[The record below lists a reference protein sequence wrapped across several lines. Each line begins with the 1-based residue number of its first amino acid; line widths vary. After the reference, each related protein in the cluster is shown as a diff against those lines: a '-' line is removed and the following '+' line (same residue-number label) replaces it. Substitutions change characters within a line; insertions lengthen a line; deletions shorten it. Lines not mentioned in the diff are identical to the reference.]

1 MSGSVSTPSS
11 SSRSDEVVGVGDK
24 VGIVPLLRRL
34 LRDGRRA
41 RWGGWGLAFAF
52 LRRDGVGRVTAIG
65 MLSVF
70 DPRLRRQ
77 AQSATGFFPRLE
89 GVPRQCSVGPA
100 LSSRE
105 CMGRGLIRAAES
117 SAI

>member
-1 MSGSVSTPSS
+1 MVMN
-11 SSRSDEVVGVGDK
+11 EVVGVGDK
-24 VGIVPLLRRL
+24 VGVIPLLRRL

-41 RWGGWGLAFAF
+41 RWGGWGLVFAL
-52 LRRDGVGRVTAIG
+52 LRRDGMGRVSDAQSVCC
-65 MLSVF
+65 LSLTLTH
-70 DPRLRRQ
+70 LRRQ

-105 CMGRGLIRAAES
+105 CLGRGLIRA
-117 SAI
+117 